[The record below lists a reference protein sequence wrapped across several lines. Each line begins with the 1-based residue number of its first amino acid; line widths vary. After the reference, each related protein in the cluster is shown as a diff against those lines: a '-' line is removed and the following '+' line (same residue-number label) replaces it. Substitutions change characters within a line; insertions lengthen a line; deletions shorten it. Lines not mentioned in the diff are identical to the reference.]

1 MRTKNLIHPGE
12 ILQEEFLAPYDM
24 RNGRKPELER
34 SPRKWYPGLCR
45 EIETALGKSDVN
57 GGHLFFTTNE
67 RPGYCSVPSI
77 ERENP

>member
-34 SPRKWYPGLCR
+34 SPQPVCLK
-45 EIETALGKSDVN
+45 I
-57 GGHLFFTTNE
+57 
-67 RPGYCSVPSI
+67 SV
-77 ERENP
+77 